1 MLIASSDVSFVP
13 ANVLSTGNRGQLC
26 NLPPLQNTS
35 EHDFCSVILLV
46 FSIAVM
52 FFIHLNEQLLLP
64 SEICVLLD
72 LVTLPNMTVALLESS
87 QIGSILLTAE

>member
-13 ANVLSTGNRGQLC
+13 ANVLSTGNRGQHSQMQLC

-64 SEICVLLD
+64 SEILCSVGLSYASKRD
-72 LVTLPNMTVALLESS
+72 GCPA
-87 QIGSILLTAE
+87 